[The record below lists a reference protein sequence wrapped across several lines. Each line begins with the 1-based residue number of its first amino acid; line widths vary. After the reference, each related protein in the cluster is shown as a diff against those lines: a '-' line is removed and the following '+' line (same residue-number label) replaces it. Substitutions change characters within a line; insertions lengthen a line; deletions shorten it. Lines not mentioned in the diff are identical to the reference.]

1 MYLLSRFFGGASK
14 LWRTKDFGVDEIEG
28 GSTGTWLPEN
38 VSATK
43 QILHFQNKK
52 NYTKTFFFSRFFSAI
67 MSRQHGCLS
76 NIFNNFGQ
84 NFPRKCSKENFGKI
98 IESQVSWRKYQK
110 DSTKKLDRSSGSD
123 GVKETREND
132 DERKS
137 G

>member
-1 MYLLSRFFGGASK
+1 
-14 LWRTKDFGVDEIEG
+14 
-28 GSTGTWLPEN
+28 
-38 VSATK
+38 
-43 QILHFQNKK
+43 
-52 NYTKTFFFSRFFSAI
+52 